1 MTFDLWLKTFNNL
14 DSLSNKIIFL
24 SLLENEVVL
33 DVREVSR
40 EEVIDCFD
48 IINSIVKRKNNMCAA
63 D

>member
-24 SLLENEVVL
+24 SLLENGVVL
-33 DVREVSR
+33 DVREVGR

-63 D
+63 E